1 MPGKYS
7 NRLNIRGISLSIGF
21 FVFVTLL
28 NPCICMG
35 QEKVLKYRI
44 PDERS
49 LSAKDHK
56 KVINRVA
63 ELITENYVYSDKG
76 KEIADEI
83 KQRCEKGKYSEITD
97 IREFQEE
104 LTADLIEISKDKHFS
119 LRPKSVMSEAG
130 QMKVVIQEKP
140 NKGAESEKVVKVI
153 EEDGKTEKTTKE
165 PEESILKNLPG
176 FGKYYNY
183 GFEKVERLSGNIGYL
198 DLRVFDDPRNE
209 DTKATAE
216 GAMAVLANSD
226 AIIIDVRKNK
236 GGTGAM
242 ANLIE
247 SYFFSDEPVHLLSN
261 TTRYMGETFTREDWT
276 LKEINGKRLP
286 EIDLYLLV
294 SNMTGSAAEHFVFAL
309 KGQNRATLVGE
320 ATGGAGHNVGF
331 FPVLDLYDLTV
342 PIGRGYN
349 PRTGEGWQETG
360 INPHIEVSAEEALE
374 IAHREALKN
383 LEMKTTD
390 EKRKQKIKWV
400 LETLDVVYNPINVE
414 KSLLKTYAGNYD
426 NNRYVTFENN
436 SLYYTRKGMGRKN
449 KLIPITEKR
458 FLLDGIDDVRLEFV
472 KNGQMKLHV
481 IYEDGRSQICNK
493 VN

>member
-1 MPGKYS
+1 VTGKYS
-7 NRLNIRGISLSIGF
+7 KRLKIRVISLSIGF

-28 NPCICMG
+28 NPCLCMG

-44 PDERS
+44 SNERS
-49 LSAKDHK
+49 LSAKDHEE
-56 KVINRVA
+56 VINRVA
-63 ELITENYVYSDKG
+63 ELIVENYVYPDKG
-76 KEIADEI
+76 KEIANEI
-83 KQRCEKGKYSEITD
+83 KEQYKEGKYSEITD
-97 IREFQEE
+97 VREFQEE

-130 QMKVVIQEKP
+130 PMKVVIQEKP
-140 NKGAESEKVVKVI
+140 SKGAESEKVAKTI
-153 EEDGKTEKTTKE
+153 EGEGKAKTTKE
-165 PEESILKNLPG
+165 TKGSILKSLLG

-209 DTKATAE
+209 DAKATAE
-216 GAMAVLANSD
+216 GAMAFLANSD

-242 ANLIE
+242 ANLLE
-247 SYFFSDEPVHLLSN
+247 SYFFYDEPVHLLTN

-286 EIDLYLLV
+286 EIDLYLLI

-360 INPHIEVSAEEALE
+360 IDPHIEISVEKALE

-390 EKRKQKIKWV
+390 EKGKQKIKWV
-400 LETLDVVYNPINVE
+400 LETLDAVYNPITVE
-414 KSLLKTYAGNYD
+414 KSLLETYAGNYD

-436 SLYYTRKGMGRKN
+436 SLYYTRKGMGRKH
-449 KLIPITEKR
+449 KLIPITENQ

-472 KNGQMKLHV
+472 KNGQIKLYV
-481 IYEDGRSQICNK
+481 IYEDGKTQICNR

>member
-1 MPGKYS
+1 MTGKYS
-7 NRLNIRGISLSIGF
+7 NRLKIRGISLSIGF

-28 NPCICMG
+28 NPCLCMG
-35 QEKVLKYRI
+35 QEKVLKYKI
-44 PDERS
+44 SDERS

-56 KVINRVA
+56 EVIDRVA
-63 ELITENYVYSDKG
+63 ELIAENYVYPDKG
-76 KEIADEI
+76 KEIADGI
-83 KQRCEKGKYSEITD
+83 KQQYEEGKYSEITD
-97 IREFQEE
+97 IREFQEV
-104 LTADLIEISKDKHFS
+104 LTADLIVISKDGHLS
-119 LRPKSVMSEAG
+119 LRPKSVMGKAG
-130 QMKVVIQEKP
+130 PIKVVVKKEPGNDDK
-140 NKGAESEKVVKVI
+140 SEKVVKVT

-165 PEESILKNLPG
+165 PEESILKSLPG

-209 DTKATAE
+209 DAKATAE
-216 GAMAVLANSD
+216 GAMAFLANSD

-242 ANLIE
+242 ANLLE
-247 SYFFSDEPVHLLSN
+247 SYFFSNEPVHLLTN
-261 TTRYMGETFTREDWT
+261 TTRYMGETFTQEDWT
-276 LKEINGKRLP
+276 LEEINGKRLP
-286 EIDLYLLV
+286 KIDFYLLI

-320 ATGGAGHNVGF
+320 TTGGAGHNVGF
-331 FPVLDLYDLTV
+331 FPVLDLYDLAV
-342 PIGRGYN
+342 PIGRTYN
-349 PRTGEGWQETG
+349 PETGEGWQETG
-360 INPHIEVSAEEALE
+360 IDPHIEVSSDKALE

-383 LEMKTTD
+383 LNMKTTD
-390 EKRKQKIKWV
+390 EKGKQKIKWV
-400 LETLDVVYNPINVE
+400 LETLDAVYNPITVE

-426 NNRYVTFENN
+426 SNRDVTFENDE
-436 SLYYTRKGMGRKN
+436 LYYTRKGMGRKN

-481 IYEDGRSQICNK
+481 IYEDGVTQICNK